1 MGEGEVMETEAELLA
16 KLDNARARKRELAK
30 YGEAWNEIGL
40 EIARLTE
47 QIRRLRRDAAKGE
60 RGNG

>member
-1 MGEGEVMETEAELLA
+1 METEAELLA
-16 KLDNARARKRELAK
+16 LLDAARARKRELAK

-47 QIRRLRRDAAKGE
+47 RIRRVRADMRK
-60 RGNG
+60 NGG